1 MKYLYIWLAGL
12 FLLACTVQ
20 ETEKPRDIRLWYDAP
35 AANWNEALPLGN
47 GRLGAMVF
55 GDPQKEHLQLN
66 ENTLY
71 SGEPSTTFTDVRIP
85 HQRELVLS
93 DAINRTTYQVGD
105 VRYEREVF
113 ASHPDDL
120 IIIHVKSD
128 KADGIDVSL
137 NLSSVHPTA
146 KGLEEEGK
154 LVLKGQAPGYVER
167 RTFEQMESWGDQYK
181 HPELYDSDGK
191 RKFNKRVSFQ

>member
-71 SGEPSTTFTDVRIP
+71 SGEPSTTFTDVRITP
-85 HQRELVLS
+85 EMERACDPS
-93 DAINRTTYQVGD
+93 D
-105 VRYEREVF
+105 E
-113 ASHPDDL
+113 
-120 IIIHVKSD
+120 K
-128 KADGIDVSL
+128 
-137 NLSSVHPTA
+137 
-146 KGLEEEGK
+146 
-154 LVLKGQAPGYVER
+154 R
-167 RTFEQMESWGDQYK
+167 R
-181 HPELYDSDGK
+181 
-191 RKFNKRVSFQ
+191 V